1 MNDRNSGRRHGLW
14 MERQFRRDCASRLSA
29 RRRAVRRPPPQ
40 ALQETPLV
48 AWTACDTIPP
58 VRATPLMRPSQIRN
72 LIVLVVLLVAG
83 LWASCTAA
91 DFIIEYNWWKEV
103 GQVGTWASMLWY
115 SIAPAAA
122 GSILAFVAL
131 WVAHARGLH
140 FAGVRQR
147 DYRWYS
153 WLVPIPLAVVALLF
167 GSGPIDYWTVM
178 RFIGS
183 RNLSLPADAWKD
195 QVFSRGLPFYLFDL
209 PFYSEVLGFVFVLAI
224 LCALVF
230 WVTARG
236 WQLSET
242 FRYGRLDDGPR
253 KTLTI
258 GPGSLLL
265 PGATRAGFVRII
277 TVILLLGFAVW
288 IYLGN
293 YELLLNSHA
302 FMTGADY
309 VDEKVTLPLRW
320 LLIVVTLGA
329 LPLVW
334 TRSYKKA
341 VILVAS
347 FFILQLALPGI
358 VHAVYVR
365 PNEISIERPYIERHI
380 NATAMAFGLNR
391 NAQELPFAA
400 SGQQTVDP
408 VQDAT
413 LLDNV
418 RLWDLRAYSA
428 TITQIQALRPYYT
441 FPATDVDRYY
451 PNGRIKQVLLSP
463 REIDVTQ
470 LSAEASQSWINPRFI
485 YTHGFGAVLSEV
497 NKITPDGLPVL
508 LIENAP
514 PEIKSPGFQLT
525 RPEIYYGESTQDPVF
540 VHTAREE
547 FDYPS
552 GDQNKYSTYQGTGGF
567 PIGSFLL
574 KTAAAISEGEP
585 NMMFTSYLTGQSRM
599 MIYRN
604 VRTRLAHLAPFL
616 NWDPDP
622 YLVITD
628 DGRLVWMVDGYT
640 TSLSHPYSAT
650 LPVTGV
656 DEGANY
662 IRNAVKATVDAY
674 TGNVALYVFDP
685 SDPIIQVY
693 ENLFPKLFRPAS
705 EMPPDL
711 RRHARYPEV
720 LFRAQAEAYRIFHMR
735 DPQVFY
741 NKEDIWEVAHT
752 LSGQSGQ
759 PESMQ
764 PTYVV
769 ASLPGEKDPEFLL
782 ILPFTPRG
790 KDNLI
795 GWMAARCDGDRLG
808 EVVYFQLSKQQ
819 LMYGPM
825 QIESRI
831 DQDQNISKDLTLW
844 NQQGSHVLRG
854 NIIALPVSD
863 GFLYVESIYIQDG
876 EARMPQL
883 KKVVLAMGDRLI
895 YRDTFVEALAELTG
909 GPTPP
914 SPAISAATSSA
925 ATPPVSTGQ
934 DTSALIEQIG
944 RLREQAEQLV
954 QELEKL
960 EKEAQKN
967 K

>member
-1 MNDRNSGRRHGLW
+1 ML
-14 MERQFRRDCASRLSA
+14 A
-29 RRRAVRRPPPQ
+29 
-40 ALQETPLV
+40 
-48 AWTACDTIPP
+48 
-58 VRATPLMRPSQIRN
+58 
-72 LIVLVVLLVAG
+72 VLLA
-83 LWASCTAA
+83 LSLRAITIAA
-91 DFIIEYNWWKEV
+91 NFIIDYNWWREV
-103 GQVGTWASMLWY
+103 GQVSTWVSMVWY
-115 SIAPAAA
+115 SVAPVGA
-122 GSILAFVAL
+122 GTLVAFIAL
-131 WVAHARGLH
+131 WVAHGQGLG
-140 FAGVRQR
+140 FAGIRRR
-147 DYRWYS
+147 DFRLYS
-153 WLVPIPLAVVALLF
+153 RLITVGLAIVAILF
-167 GSGPIDYWTVM
+167 ASASIDYWMVM
-178 RFIGS
+178 RFFGS
-183 RNLSLPADAWKD
+183 RGLTLPPDAWRD
-195 QVFSRGLPFYLFDL
+195 QVFSRPLSFYMFDL
-209 PFYSEVLGFVFVLAI
+209 PFYSEVLWFVFALAI
-224 LCALVF
+224 LCALIF
-230 WVTARG
+230 WATARG
-236 WQLSET
+236 WQLWMSGGGLST
-242 FRYGRLDDGPR
+242 LDR
-253 KTLTI
+253 RARALM
-258 GPGSLLL
+258 L
-265 PGATRAGFVRII
+265 PGASRTGFVRII
-277 TVILLLGFAVW
+277 VALLLLGLAALFF
-288 IYLGN
+288 LGN
-293 YELLLNSHA
+293 YDLLFSSHA

-309 VDEKVTLPLRW
+309 VDAKVTLPLRW
-320 LLIVVTLGA
+320 LLIIAVLAA
-329 LPLVW
+329 LPLAW
-334 TRSYKKA
+334 TSRYKKA
-341 VILVAS
+341 AVLVAT
-347 FFILQLALPGI
+347 FFILQLVLPVI
-358 VHAVYVR
+358 VSAIHVR

-380 NATAMAFGLNR
+380 QATADAFGLNR
-391 NAQELPFAA
+391 NATERPFTA
-400 SGQQTVDP
+400 SGQQTVDA

-413 LLDNV
+413 LLDNI
-418 RLWDLRAYSA
+418 RLWDLRAYGA
-428 TITQIQALRPYYT
+428 TITQIQALRPYYI
-441 FPATDVDRYY
+441 FPSTDVDRYF
-451 PNGRIKQVLLSP
+451 PKGHIEQVMLSP
-463 REIDVTQ
+463 REIDVNQ
-470 LSAEASQSWINPRFI
+470 LSAEASQSWVNPRFI
-485 YTHGFGAVLSEV
+485 YTHGFGVVVSEV

-514 PEIKSPGFQLT
+514 PEIKSPGFLLT

-540 VHTAREE
+540 VHSAREE

-574 KTAAAISEGEP
+574 KTAAAISQGEP
-585 NMMFTSYLTGQSRM
+585 NMIFTGYLTGQSRM
-599 MIYRN
+599 MIYRK
-604 VRTRLAHLAPFL
+604 VRGRLAHLAPFL

-622 YLVITD
+622 YLVVTD

-662 IRNAVKATVDAY
+662 IRNAVKAAVDAY
-674 TGNVALYVFDP
+674 TGKVSLYVFDP

-769 ASLPGEKDPEFLL
+769 ATLPGEKEPEFLL

-808 EVVYFQLSKQQ
+808 DLVYFQLSKQQ

-854 NIIALPVSD
+854 NIIALPVSG
-863 GFLYVESIYIQDG
+863 GFLYVESIYIQAT

-895 YRDTFVEALAELTG
+895 YRDTFNEALAELTG
-909 GPTPP
+909 GTA
-914 SPAISAATSSA
+914 PAEPALPAAAPASAA
-925 ATPPVSTGQ
+925 PGQ
-934 DTSALIEQIG
+934 NLPALTERLS
-944 RLREQAEQLV
+944 RLREQAEQLAR
-954 QELEKL
+954 ELGTL
-960 EKEAQKN
+960 EKETQK
-967 K
+967 KKKK

>member
-1 MNDRNSGRRHGLW
+1 
-14 MERQFRRDCASRLSA
+14 
-29 RRRAVRRPPPQ
+29 
-40 ALQETPLV
+40 
-48 AWTACDTIPP
+48 
-58 VRATPLMRPSQIRN
+58 
-72 LIVLVVLLVAG
+72 
-83 LWASCTAA
+83 
-91 DFIIEYNWWKEV
+91 
-103 GQVGTWASMLWY
+103 
-115 SIAPAAA
+115 
-122 GSILAFVAL
+122 
-131 WVAHARGLH
+131 
-140 FAGVRQR
+140 
-147 DYRWYS
+147 
-153 WLVPIPLAVVALLF
+153 
-167 GSGPIDYWTVM
+167 
-178 RFIGS
+178 
-183 RNLSLPADAWKD
+183 
-195 QVFSRGLPFYLFDL
+195 
-209 PFYSEVLGFVFVLAI
+209 
-224 LCALVF
+224 
-230 WVTARG
+230 
-236 WQLSET
+236 
-242 FRYGRLDDGPR
+242 
-253 KTLTI
+253 
-258 GPGSLLL
+258 
-265 PGATRAGFVRII
+265 
-277 TVILLLGFAVW
+277 
-288 IYLGN
+288 
-293 YELLLNSHA
+293 
-302 FMTGADY
+302 
-309 VDEKVTLPLRW
+309 
-320 LLIVVTLGA
+320 
-329 LPLVW
+329 
-334 TRSYKKA
+334 
-341 VILVAS
+341 
-347 FFILQLALPGI
+347 
-358 VHAVYVR
+358 
-365 PNEISIERPYIERHI
+365 
-380 NATAMAFGLNR
+380 
-391 NAQELPFAA
+391 
-400 SGQQTVDP
+400 
-408 VQDAT
+408 
-413 LLDNV
+413 
-418 RLWDLRAYSA
+418 
-428 TITQIQALRPYYT
+428 
-441 FPATDVDRYY
+441 
-451 PNGRIKQVLLSP
+451 
-463 REIDVTQ
+463 
-470 LSAEASQSWINPRFI
+470 LSAEASQSWVNPRFI
-485 YTHGFGAVLSEV
+485 YTHGFGVVVSDV

-574 KTAAAISEGEP
+574 KTAAAISQGEL
-585 NMMFTSYLTGQSRM
+585 NMIFTSYLTGQSRM
-599 MIYRN
+599 MIYRK
-604 VRTRLAHLAPFL
+604 VRGRLAHLAPFV

-622 YLVITD
+622 YLVVTD

-674 TGNVALYVFDP
+674 TGNVSLYVFDP

-705 EMPPDL
+705 EMSPDL

-769 ASLPGEKDPEFLL
+769 ASLPGEKEPEFLL

-808 EVVYFQLSKQQ
+808 DLVYFQLSKQQ

-854 NIIALPVSD
+854 NIIALPVSG
-863 GFLYVESIYIQDG
+863 GFLYVESIYIQAG

-909 GPTPP
+909 STPP
-914 SPAISAATSSA
+914 GSALPTAAPVAAPALAAT
-925 ATPPVSTGQ
+925 GQ
-934 DTSALIEQIG
+934 NLPALAERLR
-944 RLREQAEQLV
+944 RLREQAEQLTR
-954 QELEKL
+954 ELEAL
-960 EKEAQKN
+960 EKEAQK
-967 K
+967 KK

>member
-1 MNDRNSGRRHGLW
+1 
-14 MERQFRRDCASRLSA
+14 
-29 RRRAVRRPPPQ
+29 
-40 ALQETPLV
+40 
-48 AWTACDTIPP
+48 
-58 VRATPLMRPSQIRN
+58 MRPSQIRN
-72 LIVLVVLLVAG
+72 LIVVSVLLA
-83 LWASCTAA
+83 LSMWAISAAA

-103 GQVGTWASMLWY
+103 GQVGTWVGMLWY
-115 SIAPAAA
+115 SIAPTAA
-122 GSILAFVAL
+122 GALVSFIAL
-131 WVAHARGLH
+131 WVSHARGLH
-140 FAGVRQR
+140 FAGIRQK
-147 DYRWYS
+147 DYRLYS
-153 WLVPIPLAVVALLF
+153 RLIPVGLAVVALLF
-167 GSGPIDYWTVM
+167 GSGSVDYWTVM
-178 RFIGS
+178 RFFGS
-183 RNLSLPADAWKD
+183 RGLTLPADAWKD

-209 PFYSEVLGFVFVLAI
+209 PFYSQVLGFVFVLAI

-230 WVTARG
+230 WATARG
-236 WQLSET
+236 WQLAER
-242 FRYGRLDDGPR
+242 FRYGRLTEGPG
-253 KTLTI
+253 KTLVL
-258 GPGSLLL
+258 GPDALLL
-265 PGATRAGFVRII
+265 PGATRAGFVRVISI
-277 TVILLLGFAVW
+277 ILLLGFAVW

-320 LLIVVTLGA
+320 LLIAVTLGA
-329 LPLVW
+329 LPLIW
-334 TRSYKKA
+334 IRKYKNA
-341 VILVAS
+341 IVLVMGFFVI
-347 FFILQLALPGI
+347 QLALPGI

-380 NATAMAFGLNR
+380 QATAVAFGLNR
-391 NAQELPFAA
+391 NAKEVPFAA
-400 SGQQTVDP
+400 TVQAAVNP

-418 RLWDLRAYSA
+418 RLWDLRAYNA

-441 FPATDVDRYY
+441 FPATDVDRYF

-463 REIDVTQ
+463 REIDVNQ

-514 PEIKSPGFQLT
+514 PEIKTPGFQLT
-525 RPEIYYGESTQDPVF
+525 RPEIYYGDKTQDPVF

-574 KTAAAISEGEP
+574 KVAAAISQSEP
-585 NMMFTSYLTGQSRM
+585 NIIFTGYLTGQSRM
-599 MIYRN
+599 MIHRK
-604 VRTRLAHLAPFL
+604 VMDRLQHVAGFL
-616 NWDPDP
+616 QWDQDP

-628 DGRLVWMVDGYT
+628 DGRLVWMVDAYT

-650 LPVTGV
+650 LPVAGL

-674 TGNVALYVFDP
+674 TGKISLYVFDP
-685 SDPIIQVY
+685 SDPIIQAY
-693 ENLFPKLFRPAS
+693 QHLFPKLFQPAS
-705 EMPPDL
+705 DMPADL
-711 RRHARYPEV
+711 RRHARYPEAM
-720 LFRAQAEAYRIFHMR
+720 FRTQAEAYRTFHMR

-741 NKEDIWEVAHT
+741 NKEDIWDVARN
-752 LSGQSGQ
+752 LFGQSGQ
-759 PESMQ
+759 PEAVQ

-769 ASLPGEKDPEFLL
+769 ATLPGEKNPEFLL

-795 GWMAARCDGDRLG
+795 GWMAARCDGDQLG
-808 EVVYFQLSKQQ
+808 NLIFYQLPKQQ

-844 NQQGSHVLRG
+844 NQQGSRVLRG
-854 NIIALPVSD
+854 NIIALPVTG
-863 GFLYVESIYIQDG
+863 GFLYVESIYIQAT

-895 YRDTFVEALAELTG
+895 YRDTFDQALAELTG
-909 GPTPP
+909 GPMP
-914 SPAISAATSSA
+914 SIPGPAT
-925 ATPPVSTGQ
+925 V
-934 DTSALIEQIG
+934 TSAQVPATAAPEKELPDLAERVRHI
-944 RLREQAEQLV
+944 RDQAEQLV
-954 QELEKL
+954 RELDTL
-960 EKEAQKN
+960 EKETGK